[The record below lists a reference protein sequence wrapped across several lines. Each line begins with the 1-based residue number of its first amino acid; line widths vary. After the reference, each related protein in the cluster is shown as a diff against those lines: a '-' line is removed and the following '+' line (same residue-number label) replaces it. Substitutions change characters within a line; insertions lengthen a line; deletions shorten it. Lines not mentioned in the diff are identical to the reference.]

1 MLEKFYPDEYVDSAY
16 SIDFKTLFDMGYRGI
31 LFDIDNTLVEHGA
44 DATER
49 AKNLFVKLRDIG
61 FSVCLISNNQKDRVE
76 RFNKDIQA
84 NYIYN
89 AHKPSTKNY
98 FKAME
103 LMGTTPKNSIFVG
116 DQLFTDVYGAK
127 RAGMTSYLAKP
138 IDSKEEIQI
147 VLKRYLERIVL
158 HYYRKHLSNKHKDG
172 SNYENSNH

>member
-49 AKNLFVKLRDIG
+49 AKNLFVKLKEIG
-61 FSVCLISNNQKDRVE
+61 FAVCLISNNQKERVE

-158 HYYRKHLSNKHKDG
+158 YYYRKDLSNKHNDG
-172 SNYENSNH
+172 SNLWEF

>member
-49 AKNLFVKLRDIG
+49 AKNLFVKLKEIG
-61 FSVCLISNNQKDRVE
+61 FAVCLISNNQKERVE

-158 HYYRKHLSNKHKDG
+158 YYYRKDLSNKHKDG
-172 SNYENSNH
+172 SNLWEF